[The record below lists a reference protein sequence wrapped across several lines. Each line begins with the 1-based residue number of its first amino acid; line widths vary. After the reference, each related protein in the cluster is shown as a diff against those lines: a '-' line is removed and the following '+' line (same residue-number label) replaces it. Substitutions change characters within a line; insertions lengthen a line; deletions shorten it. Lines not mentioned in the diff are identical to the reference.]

1 MKKSEL
7 INFLNQRYNFS
18 NQEEWDNCGVTP
30 QSFCDE
36 EINKVFISL
45 DMNWDAYHKA
55 INKGC
60 NIIISHHPIIIDEQQ
75 ELINERKKIL
85 INTMQN
91 KQVINIALH
100 TCFDRDKFGTSYLVA
115 KAITNSLSIDK
126 IVNLTHNPY
135 LLIIHLTDS
144 ITVDDL
150 INLLDVKSLRYLNIQ
165 TNQIIKTIC
174 IGAGSCSGMLEDV
187 IASKIDCFLTGDIKW
202 HSYLD
207 GLDNNVVM
215 IDINHA
221 IERVFIDEIYDL
233 LERNLPELQIIKDWS
248 LIEIIN
254 K

>member
-18 NQEEWDNCGVTP
+18 NQEEWDNCGVSP

-36 EINKVFISL
+36 EISKVFISL

-55 INKGC
+55 INQGC
-60 NIIISHHPIIIDEQQ
+60 NVIISHHPIMIDEQQ
-75 ELINERKKIL
+75 ELINENKKLL
-85 INTMQN
+85 INAMQN

-100 TCFDRDKFGTSYLVA
+100 TCFDRDKFGTSYLVT
-115 KAITNSLSIDK
+115 KTITNSLSIDK
-126 IVNLTHNPY
+126 MVNLSHNPY
-135 LLIIHLTDS
+135 LLIIYLTDS
-144 ITVDDL
+144 MTVKDL
-150 INLLDVKSLRYLNIQ
+150 IGLLNVKSLRYLNVQ
-165 TNQIIKTIC
+165 TKQIIKTIC

-187 IASKIDCFLTGDIKW
+187 IANKIDCFLTGDIKW
-202 HSYLD
+202 HGYLD

-215 IDINHA
+215 IDINHS
-221 IERVFIDEIYDL
+221 IERVFIDAIYDL
-233 LERNLPELQIIKDWS
+233 LARNLPELQMAKDYS

>member
-55 INKGC
+55 IDKGC
-60 NIIISHHPIIIDEQQ
+60 NVIISHHPIIIDEQQ

-115 KAITNSLSIDK
+115 KAITNSISIDK
-126 IVNLTHNPY
+126 IVNLSHNPY
-135 LLIIHLTDS
+135 LLIIHLTNS
-144 ITVDDL
+144 ITVNDL
-150 INLLDVKSLRYLNIQ
+150 INLLDVKSLRYLNVQ

-174 IGAGSCSGMLEDV
+174 IGAGSCSGMLEDI
-187 IASKIDCFLTGDIKW
+187 IANKIDCFLTGDIKW

-207 GLDNNVVM
+207 GLDNNTVM
-215 IDINHA
+215 IDINHT
-221 IERVFIDEIYDL
+221 IERVFIDAIYDL
-233 LERNLPELQIIKDWS
+233 LERNLHELQIVKDSS